1 MRDAIDPATAGL
13 TVVPVR
19 AQGLDAARGA
29 TDFGEYFVYFS
40 FFLMVSALLLTG
52 LFFKLGVEQRMREI
66 GTLRALGFTASRIR
80 NLFLLEGAM
89 LSLAGAA
96 AGIAA
101 ALGYGELIL
110 YGLRTWWVDAVG
122 TRLLSLHVSAPSLIW
137 GAAAGAATGLCTI
150 AWTLRRLQAAT
161 PRGLVAGERK
171 ISPNRR
177 RLPLAAGA
185 ILMAAAL
192 LAAAWMGSWIRP
204 PDSSERAR
212 CF

>member
-1 MRDAIDPATAGL
+1 M
-13 TVVPVR
+13 R
-19 AQGLDAARGA
+19 AQGLEAARGA

-66 GTLRALGFTASRIR
+66 GILRALGFTASKIR
-80 NLFLLEGAM
+80 NLFLLEGAV
-89 LSLAGAA
+89 LALAGAA
-96 AGIAA
+96 AGVAA

-122 TRLLSLHVSAPSLIW
+122 TRLLSLHASAPSLSS

-150 AWTLRRLQAAT
+150 AWTLRRLQTAT

-171 ISPNRR
+171 IGPNRR
-177 RLPLAAGA
+177 RLPAGNRRR
-185 ILMAAAL
+185 
-192 LAAAWMGSWIRP
+192 S
-204 PDSSERAR
+204 
-212 CF
+212 